1 MRGEPVL
8 LPIFDVALAGIDRM
22 VRRLPCLLSIYW
34 VPWLLGTIVLVILEV
49 VVQDQLRLGRAPD
62 WARNIAW
69 APFAAMTYLM
79 LLRWVLRDDVP
90 VRAINL
96 DFGRETWV
104 ATPIV
109 AAWLVTNIAIDN
121 APTSLLVRLMLP
133 PDPLA
138 FRWED
143 VAIHYHAFQIA
154 AGFVNGVLSACFF
167 GLVAMVAQHSRPDL
181 RELCRLLRL
190 QPMRLLCISLLAAVA
205 VGGAVRLCSQALAW
219 LGVDQ
224 LAPEGMIPWRV
235 NAHWAFVAELSY
247 FPFHFLEFAI
257 QGCILAE
264 AYRRLLLSTD
274 LRAHR

>member
-1 MRGEPVL
+1 M

-34 VPWLLGTIVLVILEV
+34 LPWLLGTIVLVILEV

-79 LLRWVLRDDVP
+79 LLRWVLRDNAP

-96 DFGRETWV
+96 DLGRETWV
-104 ATPIV
+104 VTPIV
-109 AAWLVTNIAIDN
+109 AAWLMTSIAIGD

-133 PDPLA
+133 SDPLA

-143 VAIHYHAFQIA
+143 VAIYYYAFQIA

-167 GLVAMVAQHSRPDL
+167 GLVAMVAQHGRPDL
-181 RELCRLLRL
+181 RELGRLLRL
-190 QPMRLLCISLLAAVA
+190 QPMRLLCVSLLAAAA
-205 VGGAVRLCSQALAW
+205 VGGAVSLCSQALVW
-219 LGVDQ
+219 LGVDR

-235 NAHWAFVAELSY
+235 NAHWTFIAELPY
-247 FPFHFLEFAI
+247 FPLHFLEFAI

-264 AYRRLLLSTD
+264 AYRRLLLSPD
-274 LRAHR
+274 LRAHQ